1 MIFQKQLAWL
11 VTLSHNPGW
20 KPYAWKRAQALELDP
35 SGLFVGI
42 TAALV
47 QAMRAAAGE
56 AGREG

>member
-11 VTLSHNPGW
+11 IVMSNHPGW